1 MKKRFKML
9 PVMLLL
15 AVLVVSASRASTVET
30 VSVHSETMGRDI
42 PVSVILPDEYEE
54 GSQRYPVLY
63 LLHGAGDT
71 HRKWIDKTDV
81 EILADTYGII
91 MVCPDGG
98 RTSWYFDSPVDASY
112 QYETFVA
119 EECVAYID
127 RHYRTKAQ
135 RTCRALSG
143 NSMGGHGTLFLA
155 IRHPDVFSVAVPL
168 SGGVDIRPFPERWD
182 IKKRIGDIETYPANW
197 EKYTVINQ
205 AKALKDG
212 ELAIS
217 IDCGSED
224 FFIGV
229 NRALHAQLLA
239 AGVKHGYT
247 EMPGGHT
254 WAYWNDAIQRQIHF
268 IDQQFQK

>member
-155 IRHPDVFSVAVPL
+155 IR
-168 SGGVDIRPFPERWD
+168 
-182 IKKRIGDIETYPANW
+182 
-197 EKYTVINQ
+197 
-205 AKALKDG
+205 
-212 ELAIS
+212 
-217 IDCGSED
+217 
-224 FFIGV
+224 
-229 NRALHAQLLA
+229 
-239 AGVKHGYT
+239 
-247 EMPGGHT
+247 
-254 WAYWNDAIQRQIHF
+254 
-268 IDQQFQK
+268 